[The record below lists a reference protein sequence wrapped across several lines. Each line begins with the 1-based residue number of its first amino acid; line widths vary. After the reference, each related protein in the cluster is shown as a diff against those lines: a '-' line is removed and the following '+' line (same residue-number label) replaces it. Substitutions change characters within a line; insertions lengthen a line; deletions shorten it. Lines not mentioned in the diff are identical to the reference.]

1 MAKEKKKGRKKGE
14 AVKILAL
21 AVIFGMM
28 IFSGLSMVFINS
40 ATENQPQNYLN
51 NGTTGTTSGS
61 SEVPCLAQ
69 GVKLRQNFQVNIA
82 MSLGGQPQPI
92 PAGIGISQACTSE
105 LNTSV
110 IGVIN
115 VQAQDDRQ
123 YTLGDFF
130 NIWGQS
136 FYIPGYNIKMT
147 VNGKTSTQLD
157 NLVLKS
163 GQNIVLTYSSSTIQ

>member
-1 MAKEKKKGRKKGE
+1 MTKGKKRGE
-14 AVKILAL
+14 VVKILAL

-40 ATENQPQNYLN
+40 ATEAQPQNYLN
-51 NGTTGTTSGS
+51 NGVAGTTAGN

-69 GVKLRQNFQVNIA
+69 GIKLRQNFQVNIA
-82 MSLGGQPQPI
+82 MSVGGQPQPI

-110 IGVIN
+110 IGVVN

-123 YTLGDFF
+123 YTLADFF
-130 NIWGQS
+130 AVWGQS
-136 FYIPGYNIKMT
+136 FYIPGYNLKMT
-147 VNGKTSTQLD
+147 VNGKSSTQMG
-157 NLVLKS
+157 NLILKS
-163 GQNIVLTYSSSTIQ
+163 GQNIVLTYSSSTVQ

>member
-1 MAKEKKKGRKKGE
+1 MAKGKKKGE

-21 AVIFGMM
+21 AIIFGMM

-40 ATENQPQNYLN
+40 ATEAQPQSYLN
-51 NGTTGTTSGS
+51 NGATGTTAGG

-82 MSLGGQPQPI
+82 MSVGGQPQSI
-92 PAGIGISQACTSE
+92 PAGIGISQTCTSE

-123 YTLGDFF
+123 YTLADFF
-130 NIWGQS
+130 SVWGQS

-147 VNGKTSTQLD
+147 VSGKPSAQMG